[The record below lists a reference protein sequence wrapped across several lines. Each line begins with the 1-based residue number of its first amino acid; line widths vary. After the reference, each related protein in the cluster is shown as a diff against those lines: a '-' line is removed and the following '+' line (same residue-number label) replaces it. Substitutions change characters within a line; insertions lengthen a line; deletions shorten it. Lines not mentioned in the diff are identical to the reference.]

1 MGANERSFDAAE
13 LTLEE
18 RELGSGES
26 RGQRYHPHLRVVG
39 PAAGP
44 PPHVTERRRRS
55 IWPLSARGQLASM
68 WNRDFSRLS
77 VFGPTPV
84 LEPDMTSQAHTTEMS
99 VQEAAPSLPLALV
112 PAAGGGA
119 EHAASLPVPERLFGR
134 RHVPAA
140 VGAAAKRT
148 LDVAVSGTLLLALLP
163 LILLAALLIKLDSRG
178 PVFYCCDRVGFHG
191 RRMRMLKFRKMHHD
205 ASGMA
210 LTTDDDQR
218 FTRIGVWLAKTKVD
232 EIPQLWHVLIGEMSL
247 VGPRPEDRRFVDEHA
262 SDYEVILGV
271 RPGMT
276 GLSQIAFAEESRILD
291 DENPLVHYLERILPQ
306 KVGLDRMYARSR
318 TLLFDLRILFWTT
331 AAVILRRQVAVHRS
345 SGTMNLRRR

>member
-1 MGANERSFDAAE
+1 MAANERSFGPAA
-13 LTLEE
+13 LALEE

-26 RGQRYHPHLRVVG
+26 RGQRYHPHLRVVDSAAEA
-39 PAAGP
+39 PA
-44 PPHVTERRRRS
+44 HVTHRRMRAAWPVRARR
-55 IWPLSARGQLASM
+55 QLASM
-68 WNRDFSRLS
+68 WNRDLSRLS

-84 LEPDMTSQAHTTEMS
+84 LEPDMRSHAHPTEMS
-99 VQEAAPSLPLALV
+99 AQEAAPALPIAMV

-119 EHAASLPVPERLFGR
+119 EHAVSLPLPDRLFGP

-140 VGAAAKRT
+140 VGAAAKRA
-148 LDVAVSGTLLLALLP
+148 LDITVSGTLLLALLP
-163 LILLAALLIKLDSRG
+163 LIALAAVLIKLDSRG
-178 PVFYCCDRVGFHG
+178 PIFYRCDRVGFRG

-262 SDYEVILGV
+262 NDYEVVLDV

-306 KVGLDRMYARSR
+306 KVGLDRMYARNR

-331 AAVILRRQVAVHRS
+331 AAVILRKQVAVHRD
-345 SGTMNLRRR
+345 SGKMNLRRR